1 MADFDPPNAGD
12 NPPPGTPSKRAE
24 KKQDTWATPERMKA
38 KQVEMMEIDPEDVPP
53 STPPRYNN
61 SDDKDK
67 SGKTVEKSIKCDLT
81 PEKQGKTPQS
91 TPDRQKGKQGG
102 KGSPSKKKTYA
113 NCPIT
118 WASKLQTTIA
128 LSTTEAE
135 YVALSTAMRDVIY
148 FVNLISELKQYGI
161 ELPGVPN
168 PNTVCRVFEDN
179 VGALELA
186 NSYP

>member
-24 KKQDTWATPERMKA
+24 KKQDTRATPERMKA

-67 SGKTVEKSIKCDLT
+67 SGKTVEKAIECDLT

-102 KGSPSKKKTYA
+102 KGSPSKRKPGPKT
-113 NCPIT
+113 
-118 WASKLQTTIA
+118 KLSIKEKEA
-128 LSTTEAE
+128 LSKWPQSGYTKET
-135 YVALSTAMRDVIY
+135 I
-148 FVNLISELKQYGI
+148 FG
-161 ELPGVPN
+161 
-168 PNTVCRVFEDN
+168 EDN
-179 VGALELA
+179 SLHDDEKKNQKAH
-186 NSYP
+186 